1 MHPMATIYGAQ
12 ALGSEKLRCVCF
24 IHLSVCILAS
34 VTLIH
39 CTSPSPQ
46 MAAFAL
52 QCLNLDGLSIQI
64 PGAGSI
70 SDTTSV
76 YSVPILK
83 LLQDKLH

>member
-1 MHPMATIYGAQ
+1 
-12 ALGSEKLRCVCF
+12 
-24 IHLSVCILAS
+24 
-34 VTLIH
+34 
-39 CTSPSPQ
+39 

-52 QCLNLDGLSIQI
+52 QCLSLDGLSIQI